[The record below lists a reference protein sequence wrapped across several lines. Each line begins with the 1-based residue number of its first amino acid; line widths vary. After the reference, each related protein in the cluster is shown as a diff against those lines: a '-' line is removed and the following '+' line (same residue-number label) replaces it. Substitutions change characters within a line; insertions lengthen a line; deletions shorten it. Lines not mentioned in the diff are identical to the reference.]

1 MNGSR
6 IESILQKDA
15 KCRPVFLGVFLCDR
29 LPTRFKVPA
38 LLVCNTDPHDAPGE
52 QWVVLYVENSS
63 YGEFFDSFGRPPD
76 VPFRTFLNY
85 NCSNW
90 ISNDRHLQ
98 SAISRFCGHY
108 CIFYCLHRYRGRN
121 VNAMVVKLTLDT
133 GLNDSLIHK
142 YICHVLK

>member
-6 IESILQKDA
+6 IESILRKDP
-15 KCRPVFLGVFLCDR
+15 KCRPMFLGVFPCDR

-52 QWVVLYVENSS
+52 HWVVLYVENSS

-76 VPFRTFLNY
+76 APFRTFLNY

-90 ISNDRHLQ
+90 IFNDRHLQ

-108 CIFYCLHRYRGRN
+108 CIFYCLHRCRGSS
-121 VNAMVVKLTLDT
+121 VNAVVGKLTLDT
-133 GLNDSLIHK
+133 GLNDYLIHK